1 MAKFVSHTN
10 GTMSVDGGKGS
21 NDKMV
26 RGASVVANKVAP
38 GGSQRSKERTSGG
51 TKTGGDAEHGAGVT
65 GRTTPMNQHGLGGKV
80 EPASKQSA

>member
-1 MAKFVSHTN
+1 MAKFVSQTN
-10 GTMSVDGGKGS
+10 GTVSMDGAKGS
-21 NDKMV
+21 NNKMV

-51 TKTGGDAEHGAGVT
+51 TKTGGDSEFGAGVSP
-65 GRTTPMNQHGLGGKV
+65 RMTPKNQHGLGGKV